1 MSYLLFPVPR
11 SNFGETFKCFAN
23 FYFILKNDKVYKE
36 SAKREKDKSI
46 SRDALLYL
54 YDPAQKKLDEEK
66 SKHASLPEE
75 NGFGSA

>member
-1 MSYLLFPVPR
+1 
-11 SNFGETFKCFAN
+11 
-23 FYFILKNDKVYKE
+23 LKNDKVYKE

>member
-46 SRDALLYL
+46 SRGAPIYVWSCTE
-54 YDPAQKKLDEEK
+54 KLDEEK